1 MNFEEATHILNKKLN
16 CTATILFGSYSR
28 GDQREDSDVDI
39 AIKSDKKISKQEIF
53 DMTGELEQVLKKDVD
68 LVNLDDISDS
78 FRYEILMNGKVLYC
92 KDNFKF
98 DLYKLDM
105 FREYLE
111 LSESRKIIAN
121 NIKKGG
127 TTYENEAVILNKFE
141 SIERCI
147 KRINEEYEENP
158 ENLNDYRR
166 LDSIVLNLQRSC
178 ELVTDIAMYIVSCR
192 KLGMPQE
199 KREAFELLQKNGLI
213 TEKMADNM
221 KKMIGFRNIAV
232 HGYKKIDEKILKDV
246 IENHLNDLL
255 DFARTILNLKR
266 I

>member
-1 MNFEEATHILNKKLN
+1 MKMKFEEATHILNKKLN
-16 CTATILFGSYSR
+16 CTAIILFGSYSR

-92 KDNFKF
+92 NDNFKF

-111 LSESRKIIAN
+111 LSESRKIIVD

-127 TTYENEAVILNKFE
+127 TIYGKWGCYF
-141 SIERCI
+141 
-147 KRINEEYEENP
+147 K
-158 ENLNDYRR
+158 
-166 LDSIVLNLQRSC
+166 
-178 ELVTDIAMYIVSCR
+178 
-192 KLGMPQE
+192 
-199 KREAFELLQKNGLI
+199 
-213 TEKMADNM
+213 
-221 KKMIGFRNIAV
+221 
-232 HGYKKIDEKILKDV
+232 
-246 IENHLNDLL
+246 
-255 DFARTILNLKR
+255 
-266 I
+266 

>member
-1 MNFEEATHILNKKLN
+1 MNFEEAIHILNAQFN
-16 CTATILFGSYSR
+16 CNAIILFGSYAR
-28 GDQREDSDVDI
+28 GDQRADSDIDI
-39 AIKSDKKISKQEIF
+39 AIKSNENITKKQLFE
-53 DMTGELEQVLKKDVD
+53 MTEKLEQILKKDVD
-68 LVNLDDISDS
+68 LIDLNTISDS

-92 KDNFKF
+92 KDSFQF

-111 LSESRKIIAN
+111 LNESRKAIIEN
-121 NIKKGG
+121 VKKEQ
-127 TTYENEAVILNKFE
+127 YMENEAVILNKFE

-147 KRINEEYEENP
+147 KRINEEYEDNP

-178 ELVTDIAMYIVSCR
+178 ELVTDIAMYIVYCR

-199 KREAFELLQKNGLI
+199 KREALELLQKNGLI
-213 TEKMADNM
+213 TKPMADNM

-232 HGYKKIDEKILKDV
+232 HDYKKANETILKDV
-246 IENHLNDLL
+246 IENDLDDLL

>member
-1 MNFEEATHILNKKLN
+1 
-16 CTATILFGSYSR
+16 
-28 GDQREDSDVDI
+28 
-39 AIKSDKKISKQEIF
+39 
-53 DMTGELEQVLKKDVD
+53 
-68 LVNLDDISDS
+68 
-78 FRYEILMNGKVLYC
+78 MNGKVLYC

-178 ELVTDIAMYIVSCR
+178 EPFSPHLES
-192 KLGMPQE
+192 
-199 KREAFELLQKNGLI
+199 
-213 TEKMADNM
+213 
-221 KKMIGFRNIAV
+221 
-232 HGYKKIDEKILKDV
+232 ILS
-246 IENHLNDLL
+246 IR
-255 DFARTILNLKR
+255 ASYLKS
-266 I
+266 